1 MFRPSSNNARR
12 APDAAA
18 SRRRATR
25 EAGFSLLEAVVA
37 ISVLTVGLLGV
48 AAAIAY
54 STATTGRTRDITE
67 AKQIILSTLEQVSV
81 LRDSERL
88 SFAQISNT
96 SSGNFGGFVSSFKQV
111 SNDPG
116 ADGIHA
122 TADDVA
128 VDDDPTN
135 DKFTRSVT
143 VSSLNPNLK
152 KIEVTV
158 KYRAGSY
165 QGELSGVGYVNN
177 DARPNYRR

>member
-1 MFRPSSNNARR
+1 MTTPSSNNARR
-12 APDAAA
+12 AAAN
-18 SRRRATR
+18 

-54 STATTGRTRDITE
+54 STATTGRTRDITQ

-88 SFAQISNT
+88 TFAQIGNA
-96 SSGNFGGFVSSFKQV
+96 SSGNFTGFVSTYQQV

-116 ADGIHA
+116 PDGIHA

-128 VDDDPTN
+128 TDDDPTN
-135 DKFTRSVT
+135 DTFKRAVEVT
-143 VSSLNPNLK
+143 SLNPNLK

-158 KYRAGSY
+158 KYKTGGFV
-165 QGELSGVGYVNN
+165 GELSGVSYVNN

>member
-12 APDAAA
+12 NPDAAA
-18 SRRRATR
+18 RRRATR

-48 AAAIAY
+48 AAAIAF
-54 STATTGRTRDITE
+54 STATTGRTRDITQ

-88 SFAQISNT
+88 SFAQIGNGGL
-96 SSGNFGGFVSSFKQV
+96 GNFTGFLSTYRQV

-116 ADGIHA
+116 PDGIHA
-122 TADDVA
+122 TVDDVA
-128 VDDDPTN
+128 ADGDPTN

-158 KYRAGSY
+158 RYQSGGL
-165 QGELSGVGYVNN
+165 QGELTGVSYINN

>member
-1 MFRPSSNNARR
+1 MITPSSNNARR
-12 APDAAA
+12 VAAA
-18 SRRRATR
+18 TARNS

-54 STATTGRTRDITE
+54 STATTGRTRDITQ

-88 SFAQISNT
+88 SFAQIGNT
-96 SSGNFGGFVSSFKQV
+96 PQGNFAGFSSSFQQV

-116 ADGIHA
+116 PDGIHG
-122 TADDVA
+122 TVDDVA
-128 VDDDPTN
+128 QDDDPTN
-135 DKFTRSVT
+135 DTFKRSVV

-158 KYRAGSY
+158 EY
-165 QGELSGVGYVNN
+165 QTGNFHGELSGVSYINN

>member
-1 MFRPSSNNARR
+1 MTTPSSNRARYAR
-12 APDAAA
+12 PA
-18 SRRRATR
+18 
-25 EAGFSLLEAVVA
+25 EAGFSMLEAVVA

-54 STATTGRTRDITE
+54 STATTGRTRDITQ

-88 SFAQISNT
+88 TFAQIGNASL
-96 SSGNFGGFVSSFKQV
+96 GNFTGFVSAYRQV

-116 ADGIHA
+116 PDGIHG

-128 VDDDPTN
+128 ADGDPAN
-135 DKFTRSVT
+135 DTFKRSVV

-158 KYRAGSY
+158 KYQTGGFE
-165 QGELSGVGYVNN
+165 GELSGVSYVNN

>member
-1 MFRPSSNNARR
+1 MTTRSSNS
-12 APDAAA
+12 APRAAA
-18 SRRRATR
+18 PRAGS
-25 EAGFSLLEAVVA
+25 EAGFSLLEAVIA

-54 STATTGRTRDITE
+54 SAATTGRSRDVTQ
-67 AKQIILSTLEQVSV
+67 AKQIILSTLEQVSI

-88 SFAQISNT
+88 TFAQIGNSAA
-96 SSGNFGGFVSSFKQV
+96 GNFDGFSASFLQV

-116 ADGIHA
+116 PDGIHG

-128 VDDDPTN
+128 VDNDPTN
-135 DKFTRSVT
+135 DSFKRAVV

-158 KYRAGSY
+158 QYKTGGLE
-165 QGELSGVGYVNN
+165 GELSGVSYVNN

>member
-1 MFRPSSNNARR
+1 MSTPSSNNARR
-12 APDAAA
+12 AERPA
-18 SRRRATR
+18 RRS

-54 STATTGRTRDITE
+54 STATTGRTRDITQ

-88 SFAQISNT
+88 SFAQIGNASL
-96 SSGNFGGFVSSFKQV
+96 GNFTGFVASTRQV

-116 ADGIHA
+116 PDGIHG
-122 TADDVA
+122 TVDDVSQ
-128 VDDDPTN
+128 DSDPTN
-135 DKFTRSVT
+135 DKFRRSIV
-143 VSSLNPNLK
+143 VSTLNPNLK

-158 KYRAGSY
+158 EY
-165 QGELSGVGYVNN
+165 QNGGFRGELSGVSYVNN

>member
-1 MFRPSSNNARR
+1 MLAPSSNSARST
-12 APDAAA
+12 AAA
-18 SRRRATR
+18 AGAAGPQ
-25 EAGFSLLEAVVA
+25 AGFSMLEAVVA

-54 STATTGRTRDITE
+54 STATTGRTRDITQ
-67 AKQIILSTLEQVSV
+67 AKQIILSTLEQVSI

-88 SFAQISNT
+88 AFAQIGNGP
-96 SSGNFGGFVSSFKQV
+96 SGNFGGFVSTFQQV

-116 ADGIHA
+116 PDGIHG

-128 VDDDPTN
+128 QDSDPTN
-135 DKFTRSVT
+135 DSFERAVA
-143 VSSLNPNLK
+143 VSELNPNLK

-158 KYRAGSY
+158 KYRTGGLG
-165 QGELSGVGYVNN
+165 GELTGVSYINN

>member
-1 MFRPSSNNARR
+1 MTRPSSNSARPAR
-12 APDAAA
+12 HA
-18 SRRRATR
+18 
-25 EAGFSLLEAVVA
+25 EAGFSMLEAVVA

-48 AAAIAY
+48 AAAIAF
-54 STATTGRTRDITE
+54 STVTTGRTRNVTQ
-67 AKQIILSTLEQVSV
+67 AKQIIVSTLEQVSA

-88 SFAQISNT
+88 SFAQISNAGV
-96 SSGNFGGFVSSFKQV
+96 GNFGGFVNSFVQV

-116 ADGIHA
+116 PDGIHG

-135 DKFTRSVT
+135 DNYERSIV
-143 VSSLNPNLK
+143 VSELNPNLK

-158 KYRAGSY
+158 KYRHGSHE
-165 QGELSGVGYVNN
+165 GELSGVGYVNN

>member
-1 MFRPSSNNARR
+1 MTTPSSNNAR
-12 APDAAA
+12 PAAA
-18 SRRRATR
+18 APPPAS

-54 STATTGRTRDITE
+54 STATTGRTRDITQ

-88 SFAQISNT
+88 SFAQIGNGSQ
-96 SSGNFGGFVSSFKQV
+96 GNFTGFVSTFRQV

-116 ADGIHA
+116 PDGIHG

-128 VDDDPTN
+128 QDDDPTN
-135 DKFTRSVT
+135 DSFKRSIV
-143 VSSLNPNLK
+143 VSTLNTNLK

-158 KYRAGSY
+158 QYKTGGFQS
-165 QGELSGVGYVNN
+165 ELSGVSYVNN

>member
-1 MFRPSSNNARR
+1 M
-12 APDAAA
+12 
-18 SRRRATR
+18 RRRGSNSAR
-25 EAGFSLLEAVVA
+25 AVRRDRRSEAGFTMLEAVVA

-54 STATTGRTRDITE
+54 SAATTGRTRDITQ

-88 SFAQISNT
+88 TFAQIGNAPN
-96 SSGNFGGFVSSFKQV
+96 GNFTGFVSSFQQV
-111 SNDPG
+111 TNDPG
-116 ADGIHA
+116 PDGIHG

-128 VDDDPTN
+128 TDDDPTN
-135 DKFTRSVT
+135 DNFKRSVV

-158 KYRAGSY
+158 RYKTGPLES
-165 QGELSGVGYVNN
+165 ELSGVSYVNN